1 MTKKLLVLVF
11 VFIFVFGWFC
21 SSVYSNVLSQISV
34 VSAANDNLEMADSNS
49 FVERYFFNNKERISP
64 SDWIKQDQ
72 IDVFR
77 DRVVINLDNPQWA
90 VFTDTNSMDPVIDAN
105 AHAIE
110 IIPQS
115 PDQINVGDIVSY
127 DSSYV
132 DGAVIHRVIEIGEDE
147 GGWYCRTKGDNN
159 ALEDPGKIR
168 FNQILRVLVAIIY

>member
-21 SSVYSNVLSQISV
+21 SSVYSNVLSQVPILRTD
-34 VSAANDNLEMADSNS
+34 NDNIQVADSNS

-72 IDVFR
+72 IDIFK
-77 DRVVINLDNPQWA
+77 DRVVITLDNPQWA

-115 PDQINVGDIVSY
+115 PDQINLGDIVSY
-127 DSSYV
+127 DSEYV
-132 DGAVIHRVIEIGEDE
+132 DGAVIHRVIEVGEDE
-147 GGWYCRTKGDNN
+147 DGWYIRTKGDNN
-159 ALEDPGKIR
+159 SLEDPGKIR
-168 FNQILRVLVAIIY
+168 FEQILRVLVAIIY